1 MLFKSP
7 YDGSNSSLIVDILK
21 LYQYKVKNSE
31 TKPYPLCLEKIFKSF
46 AANNMK
52 KKKKTGL
59 NGYVYYWY

>member
-21 LYQYKVKNSE
+21 LYQYKAK
-31 TKPYPLCLEKIFKSF
+31 KIFKSF